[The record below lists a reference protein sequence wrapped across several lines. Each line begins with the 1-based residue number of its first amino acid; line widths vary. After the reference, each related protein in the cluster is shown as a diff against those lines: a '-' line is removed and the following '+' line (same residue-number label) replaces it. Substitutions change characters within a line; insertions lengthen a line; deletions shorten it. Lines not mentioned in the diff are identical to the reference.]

1 MVSAIQNHFIKTKK
15 NYLCLVLVLFV
26 ITQWCV
32 QCVCVC
38 VNRKTFL
45 LFQYWINEFTSSLG
59 IGVFHSGIEVYGRG
73 EAPPTHTGPPPPP
86 TPSSHLSGRLSRPYT
101 ERLGVFWLTCF
112 SLLCLQSLPTADTPT
127 RSQGSLRLHRGM
139 QLNWATPLSSSKGEK
154 NDVCTYEYKPDER
167 TETETLAK
175 YCNTVIT
182 ATLLSRILFKFIWL

>member
-1 MVSAIQNHFIKTKK
+1 MVSAIQNHFIKIKK
-15 NYLCLVLVLFV
+15 ISLFCAGIICHYTVMRSGCVCKQKNLFV
-26 ITQWCV
+26 VPVLDQWV
-32 QCVCVC
+32 HQLSGHRGV
-38 VNRKTFL
+38 
-45 LFQYWINEFTSSLG
+45 SLRD
-59 IGVFHSGIEVYGRG
+59 RG
-73 EAPPTHTGPPPPP
+73 LRPRWGSPPHTLDHPPPP
-86 TPSSHLSGRLSRPYT
+86 THSSHLSGRLSRPYT

-139 QLNWATPLSSSKGEK
+139 QLNWATPLSSSKGEN
-154 NDVCTYEYKPDER
+154 NDVCTYEYEPDER